1 MNDMANTTYQEMPK
15 EVRGEILINA
25 DGQIEVRAS
34 SAIQQA
40 ALSKIIYDLRNL
52 KEEDRVKARLEGK
65 EEALKIITRNLLEEL
80 LK

>member
-1 MNDMANTTYQEMPK
+1 MANTTYQEMPK